1 VSKYEKYSIKPKKER
16 RWRIHPIWRG
26 IGCLMVVLIPLI
38 SYAAAYTIARANY
51 ENGWVGIPAEL
62 TGWINIAPLL
72 RIAPWLGQLLPAN
85 TRIYYL
91 DLALMLVI
99 MVIALGFLTLLYS
112 ILYTSTGVTKTDPY
126 YVPPVRKSPKKSDY
140 K

>member
-1 VSKYEKYSIKPKKER
+1 MSKYEKYTIKPKKER

-26 IGCLMVVLIPLI
+26 IGCFMMVLIPLI
-38 SYAAAYTIARANY
+38 SYAAAFTVARANY
-51 ENGWVGIPAEL
+51 QNGWVRIPAEL
-62 TGWINIAPLL
+62 VGWVNLAPVL
-72 RIAPWLGQLLPAN
+72 RVAPWLGQVIPAS

-91 DLALMLVI
+91 D
-99 MVIALGFLTLLYS
+99 IALTVLFMIIAFGLLTLFYG

-126 YVPPVRKSPKKSDY
+126 YVPPLRKSPKKSTL